1 MQTLKITNPL
11 YVGSLAPLIQNYV
24 KRVPFPGVT
33 YESFYAFLASIAQ
46 YGGINAELWVVLDA
60 DKQPLAFA
68 VWSVLGSPHV
78 GTTFMGHIYSKAKN
92 KKITLELVQQWEKFG
107 LEKNCP
113 IFMFDAVNESV
124 CKYFEGLAKE
134 IGYDIKRTGLIHCV
148 GRKEK

>member
-33 YESFYAFLASIAQ
+33 YESFYIFLTNIAQ
-46 YGGINAELWVVLDA
+46 FGGANSELWVVLDA

-134 IGYDIKRTGLIHCV
+134 IGYDIKELD
-148 GRKEK
+148 

>member
-33 YESFYAFLASIAQ
+33 YESFYTFLANIAQ
-46 YGGINAELWVVLDA
+46 FGGMNSELWVVLDA

-68 VWSVLGSPHV
+68 VWSVIGLPHV
-78 GTTFMGHIYSKAKN
+78 GTVYMQHIYSKAKN

-113 IFMFDAVNESV
+113 IFMFDAVNEPV
-124 CKYFEGLAKE
+124 CKYFEGLMKE
-134 IGYDIKRTGLIHCV
+134 IGYNINKTGFIHCV
-148 GRKEK
+148 GRKE